1 MRKII
6 GKKNKVHY
14 VEETTRFQMVK
25 SHKGWLVI
33 GASMFALGLGM
44 LVTSRPVSADAA
56 AASTSSIAVR
66 AETTRASSSS
76 AVNAEMTSASNSSAA
91 KAET

>member
-14 VEETTRFQMVK
+14 VEGTTRLKMVK

-33 GASMFALGLGM
+33 GTSMFALGLGV
-44 LVTSRPVSADAA
+44 LVTSQPV
-56 AASTSSIAVR
+56 
-66 AETTRASSSS
+66 
-76 AVNAEMTSASNSSAA
+76 
-91 KAET
+91 